1 MSKKAIVAPDEVVQD
16 AYLDWLLL
24 NLHADHFDEDS
35 RLLLIH
41 LHLLEWY
48 SVLSKDISREEDGK
62 NIRVRFIRD
71 TDFINYDA
79 IMGPCTVLEC
89 LVGIAERMDFFCT
102 PPEDQSMAWL
112 YLWRLLS
119 NGGILGNGVD
129 IRKIDIAV
137 DRVMSRTYSVKGKG
151 GLFPL
156 RNASANQIGMEIWY
170 QMSAYIEEHPQLYR
184 ELCDEYLVRR

>member
-1 MSKKAIVAPDEVVQD
+1 MSKKAISAPDEVIQD

-24 NLHADHFDEDS
+24 TLHADHFDEDS

-48 SVLSKDISREEDGK
+48 SVLPKDISREEDGK
-62 NIRVRFIRD
+62 NIRVRFMRD

-79 IMGPCTVLEC
+79 IEGPCTVLEC
-89 LVGIAERMDFFCT
+89 LFGIAERMDFFCT

-112 YLWRLLS
+112 YLWHLLD
-119 NGGILGNGVD
+119 NGNILGNGVD
-129 IRKIDIAV
+129 IRKIDTAV
-137 DRVMSRTYSVKGKG
+137 DRIMSRTYSVKGKG

-156 RNASANQIGMEIWY
+156 RNASANQLGIELWY
-170 QMSAYIEEHPQLYR
+170 QMSSYIEEHPRLYQ